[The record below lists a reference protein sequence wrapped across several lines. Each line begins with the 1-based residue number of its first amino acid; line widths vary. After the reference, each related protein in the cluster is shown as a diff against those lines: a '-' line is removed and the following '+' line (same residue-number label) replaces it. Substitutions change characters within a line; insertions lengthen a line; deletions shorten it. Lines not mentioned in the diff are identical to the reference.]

1 MFLVIH
7 VTTELQIRTAQ
18 KKMFGES
25 LRRRISTKSL
35 TRLAQDKEEPEA
47 LLRKQPFHVVLYG

>member
-1 MFLVIH
+1 
-7 VTTELQIRTAQ
+7 
-18 KKMFGES
+18 MFGES

-47 LLRKQPFHVVLYG
+47 LLRKQPFHVVLYGWKSQIRAKL